1 MERRNRSYRSYGNL
15 NDSRRVH
22 KDSYVDGNTVRK
34 FQVVPQQEEIDVEK
48 HNNRVAIRQNRER
61 VGHMNPAYVVFLTV
75 ASIVSF
81 FICFQYI
88 QLRSQITSDMKTIAT
103 LESDLSALKIS
114 NDAELSRVNNSID
127 LEEIKRIAMEE
138 LGMVYASED
147 QVVLYQDKDAEY
159 FRQYEDVK

>member
-1 MERRNRSYRSYGNL
+1 MEQK
-15 NDSRRVH
+15 SRRYSNVNRM
-22 KDSYVDGNTVRK
+22 KNSNSYVDGNTVRK
-34 FQVVPQQEEIDVEK
+34 FQVVPDNQNIDVEK
-48 HNNRVAIRQNRER
+48 HNSRVAIRKNRER
-61 VGHMNPAYVVFLTV
+61 MGHMNPAYVAFLTV

-81 FICFQYI
+81 VICFHYI
-88 QLRSQITSDMKTIAT
+88 QLRSQITSDMKTIAN
-103 LESDLSALKIS
+103 LESDLSALKIA

>member
-1 MERRNRSYRSYGNL
+1 MMKQRTRNYRQINHDRSGNA
-15 NDSRRVH
+15 
-22 KDSYVDGNTVRK
+22 YVDRNTVRK
-34 FQVVPQQEEIDVEK
+34 FQVVPGNENIDVEK
-48 HNNRVAIRQNRER
+48 HNSRVAIQKNRER
-61 VGHMNPAYVVFLTV
+61 QGHMNPAYVAFLTV

-81 FICFQYI
+81 VICFHYI
-88 QLRSQITSDMKTIAT
+88 QLRSQITADMKTIAN
-103 LESDLSALKIS
+103 LESDLSNIKIS